1 MGKRFVKQLG
11 QFIVT
16 LFGITFFNIYT
27 SIYSLCLKNYI
38 YKGIFRGLYIKLTII
53 TNRYFLLV

>member
-1 MGKRFVKQLG
+1 MLILYKEILYGPLLSHFL
-11 QFIVT
+11 
-16 LFGITFFNIYT
+16 IYT